1 MAWKYNKRPRERRG
15 YPTLAVVMRDTG
27 EAGG

>member
-1 MAWKYNKRPRERRG
+1 MAWKNNKRRRERRG
-15 YPTLAVVMRDTG
+15 HPTLAVVMRDTS